1 LPLERVDNVQRGDS
15 LALGVLGVGDRVAD
29 DTLEEG
35 LEDTTGLFVD
45 HGRDTLDTAT
55 AGKTTDGRL
64 GDTLDVVTQDLAV
77 TLGATLAES
86 LSTLSACQ
94 VVSDWELS
102 METKDTHGQTW
113 WRGCRVKLVKV
124 DWRKWSC
131 EEKRSGWR
139 MTDEGRR
146 KGRGGSGQ
154 GIFVWKGGEGGEI
167 TAITPAARISQS
179 ERRIRRVIWSAGER
193 WLASLSITRRPP
205 TSEIRSRKVIRGSL
219 ARWY

>member
-1 LPLERVDNVQRGDS
+1 MARKTKQKITRSATETVEGTCIPVRRVATRPTATGELTPLPLERVDNVQRGDS

-94 VVSDWELS
+94 ESVTGSCRWRPRILTARHDEKVVE
-102 METKDTHGQTW
+102 
-113 WRGCRVKLVKV
+113 
-124 DWRKWSC
+124 
-131 EEKRSGWR
+131 
-139 MTDEGRR
+139 
-146 KGRGGSGQ
+146 
-154 GIFVWKGGEGGEI
+154 
-167 TAITPAARISQS
+167 
-179 ERRIRRVIWSAGER
+179 
-193 WLASLSITRRPP
+193 
-205 TSEIRSRKVIRGSL
+205 
-219 ARWY
+219 